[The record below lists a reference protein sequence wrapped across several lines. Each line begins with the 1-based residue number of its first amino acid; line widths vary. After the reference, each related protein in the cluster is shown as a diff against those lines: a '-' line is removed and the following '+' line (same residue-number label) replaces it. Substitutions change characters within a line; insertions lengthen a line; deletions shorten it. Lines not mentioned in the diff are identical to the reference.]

1 MYLLENNYQKMSPIR
16 TPKILCIL
24 QLPPPLHGASLMHS
38 HVVNSE
44 IIRNSFDIDVVNLQ
58 FAKSVKELKKFS
70 FLKVCKA
77 SFYAFEIVN
86 RVVIQRP
93 DLVYFSLSP
102 KGFAFYR
109 DAFYVFLLKLLK
121 RKIVFHLHGKGIKKE
136 SKNNFLRNI
145 YKWVFN
151 NTHVICLSKHLSEDI
166 SEVYRS
172 VAFIVPNGIKIEP
185 KFNGIVNKS
194 NRSCP
199 QILFLSNYICNKG
212 ILILI
217 EALGILHNQGYLFN
231 ARLVGAPADLTIEFL
246 ENIITNQ
253 NLTEVAKVLGPLY
266 GDNKFLEFQN
276 ADLFVFPTYY
286 RNEAF
291 PLVILE
297 AMQFSLPVIS
307 TFEGGIP
314 EIVIDKETGF
324 LVETHNAQM
333 LAEKIA
339 ILLKDKN
346 KRIEM
351 GKKGYERF
359 INNYTLNHFENKM
372 NKTFRRILDTN

>member
-1 MYLLENNYQKMSPIR
+1 MLPIKSR
-16 TPKILCIL
+16 KILCIL
-24 QLPPPLHGASLMHS
+24 QLPPPLHGASLMNNY
-38 HVVNSE
+38 VINSE
-44 IIRNSFDIDVVNLQ
+44 VIRNSFDTDVVNLQ
-58 FAKSVKELKKFS
+58 FSKSVKELEKFS
-70 FLKVCKA
+70 FLKLYKA
-77 SFYAFEIVN
+77 FFYGFEIVN
-86 RVVIQRP
+86 RVVIQKP
-93 DLVYFSLSP
+93 DLVYFSLAP

-121 RKIVFHLHGKGIKKE
+121 RRIVFHLHGKGIKRE
-136 SKNNFLRNI
+136 SKNNFLKRYI
-145 YKWVFN
+145 YKYVFK
-151 NTHVICLSKHLSEDI
+151 NTHVICLSEHLSEDI

-172 VAFIVPNGIKIEP
+172 VAFIVPNGIEIEP
-185 KFNGIVNKS
+185 KFNRIVNRF

-231 ARLVGAPADLTIEFL
+231 ARLVGAPADLTIEIL
-246 ENIITNQ
+246 ENTITNQ

-266 GDNKFLEFQN
+266 GDDKFLEFQN
-276 ADLFVFPTYY
+276 ADIFVFPTFYE
-286 RNEAF
+286 NEAS

-324 LVETHNAQM
+324 LVETYNAQM

-339 ILLKDKN
+339 ILLKDEN

-372 NKTFRRILDTN
+372 NKTFWEIFGIH